1 MVYDFHVLK
10 VFLRNLRK
18 DDFFLLISEER
29 KGTEISVKCVGRVVL
44 QEEVNSQPITLRE
57 FAERVNE
64 L

>member
-1 MVYDFHVLK
+1 MIF
-10 VFLRNLRK
+10 
-18 DDFFLLISEER
+18 FFLFRRREGS
-29 KGTEISVKCVGRVVL
+29 EISVKCVGRVL